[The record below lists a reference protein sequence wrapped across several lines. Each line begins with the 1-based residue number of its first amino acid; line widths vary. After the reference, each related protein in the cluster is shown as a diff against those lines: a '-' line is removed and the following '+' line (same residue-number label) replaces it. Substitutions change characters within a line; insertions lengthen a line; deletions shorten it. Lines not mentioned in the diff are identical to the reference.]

1 LCSLPS
7 SSLKLLVEGRFP
19 KLSMPTVAMRDAR
32 QLLGHRH
39 KLVQMRTRLKNQ
51 LQHVSLKEHSNR
63 SGRLVKSALLGMT
76 NPKGNG
82 IW

>member
-32 QLLGHRH
+32 QLLGHTH

-51 LQHVSLKEHSNR
+51 LQHVSHH
-63 SGRLVKSALLGMT
+63 
-76 NPKGNG
+76 
-82 IW
+82 